1 MHSMPTYGHA
11 TGLQGSPVSAVAGRL
26 TGADSAGLL
35 MLVTIEAPGARIT
48 CAFERTTATP
58 SGATAT
64 DSELAERLIT
74 ELACFRAL
82 AESD

>member
-74 ELACFRAL
+74 ELAFFRGL
-82 AESD
+82 AGID